1 MLILPLNKNPGT
13 KFFAVMSNEKVKV
26 LLAEDDKNL
35 GSVLKSY
42 LEVKGYET
50 TLCVNGQEAYNTY
63 EKGGYGFCIVDVM
76 MPIKDGFTLVKEIRE
91 KDKTIPILFLTAKSM
106 QEDKLKG
113 FSVGADDY
121 LTKPFSMEELLV
133 RMQAILRRANEK
145 IAGEIRSNVFKIG
158 DYTFDFNR
166 QLLKIEGKEQKLT
179 SKEAALLRLLAM
191 NLNEVLDRSFALKE
205 IWNDDSYF
213 NARSMDVYITKLRKF
228 LKQDK
233 TVELIN
239 VHGIGF
245 KLVTNI

>member
-1 MLILPLNKNPGT
+1 MDKGIQ
-13 KFFAVMSNEKVKV
+13 KVKV

-42 LEVKGYET
+42 LDVKGYDA
-50 TLCVNGQEAYNTY
+50 TLCVNGQEAINTF
-63 EKGGYGFCIVDVM
+63 EKGYFSFCIVDVM

-91 KDKTIPILFLTAKSM
+91 RDKTIPVLFLTAKSM

-113 FSVGADDY
+113 FSLGADDY

-133 RMQAILRRANEK
+133 RMQAILRRARERRG
-145 IAGEIRSNVFKIG
+145 GEIGNNIFKIG
-158 DYTFDFNR
+158 EYIFDFNR
-166 QLLKIEGKEQKLT
+166 QLLSFKDKDQKLT
-179 SKEAALLRLLAM
+179 SKESALLRLLSL
-191 NLNEVLDRSFALKE
+191 NLNQVLDRSYALKE

-228 LKQDK
+228 LKDDK
-233 TVELIN
+233 NVELIN

-245 KLVTNI
+245 KLVSSIAY

>member
-1 MLILPLNKNPGT
+1 
-13 KFFAVMSNEKVKV
+13 MSMGNDKVKV

-50 TLCVNGQEAYNTY
+50 TLCVNGQKALNAY

-76 MPIKDGFTLVKEIRE
+76 MPVKDGFTLVKEIRE
-91 KDKTIPILFLTAKSM
+91 TDKTIPVLFLTAKSM

-133 RMQAILRRANEK
+133 RMQAILRRANERRG
-145 IAGEIRSNVFKIG
+145 GEISNNVFKIG
-158 DYTFDFNR
+158 KYIFDFNR
-166 QLLKIEGKEQKLT
+166 QLLKFEDKEQKLT
-179 SKEAALLRLLAM
+179 SKEAALLRLLSL
-191 NLNEVLDRSFALKE
+191 NLNEVLDRSYALKE

-228 LKQDK
+228 LKQDPN
-233 TVELIN
+233 VELIN

-245 KLVTNI
+245 KLVTNN